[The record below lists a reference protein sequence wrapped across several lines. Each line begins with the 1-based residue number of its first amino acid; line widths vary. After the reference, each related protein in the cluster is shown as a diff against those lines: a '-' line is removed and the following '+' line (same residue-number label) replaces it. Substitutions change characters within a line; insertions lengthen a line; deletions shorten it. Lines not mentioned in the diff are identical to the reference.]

1 MFKVMFF
8 LYRRDGMDAAE
19 FQRYSREVH
28 MPLVRQVPGLR
39 RYVVNH
45 ALANPAGAAAPA
57 DAVAELS
64 FDSQEAFGAAIG
76 SPQGQAALADQG
88 NYVDPGRTHFLVVE
102 ELAGL

>member
-8 LYRRDGMDAAE
+8 LYRRDGMDTDE

-28 MPLVRQVPGLR
+28 MPLVRRVPGLR

-45 ALANPAGAAAPA
+45 ALANPAGAATPA

-64 FDSQEAFGAAIG
+64 FDSQEAFGAAIA

-88 NYVDPGRTHFLVVE
+88 NYVDPARTHFLVVE
-102 ELAGL
+102 ELAGV